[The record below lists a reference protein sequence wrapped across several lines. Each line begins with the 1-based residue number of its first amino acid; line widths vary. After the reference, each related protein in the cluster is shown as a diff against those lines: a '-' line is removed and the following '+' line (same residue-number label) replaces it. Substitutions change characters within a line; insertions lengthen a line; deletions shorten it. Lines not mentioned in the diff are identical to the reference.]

1 MSEQRASQLGLEEE
15 IVVIVEVHHVARAE
29 EREEK
34 HAPQLKFE
42 GKDDME
48 PWYLKGTS
56 QRVNQ

>member
-34 HAPQLKFE
+34 HAPQLKF
-42 GKDDME
+42 
-48 PWYLKGTS
+48 
-56 QRVNQ
+56 